1 MSFLDHHC
9 DTDHAAEA
17 EALSRRAFLGGSLGS
32 LMGLLLAPR
41 LGALNAAESAAA
53 PATARSMIVLWL
65 AGGPSHVD
73 TFDPKPGRLSGGS
86 FKAIPTAIPG
96 VSLSEHLPQVAAI
109 ADRLA
114 IVRSITSNEGN
125 HQRARYYALT
135 GYKPM
140 GTVRHPAFGSI
151 VSQQKGDAQAT
162 LPAYVSIS
170 GSSVGPGFLGA
181 AHAALEVRKPGRPVD
196 NVSPF
201 GGVDAKRYARRLEL
215 LADAER
221 EFAAARALPEVDGQ
235 KAVRE
240 RAVAFMRSPQL
251 KAFDLE
257 SEPAALRDA
266 YGRNDFGQGALL
278 ARRLVE
284 AGVRCVEVTLG
295 GWDTHQDNFTRA
307 QALMGKLDP
316 ALATLVADLEKRKLL
331 DSTLVVAMG
340 EFGRTPKINGNEGRD
355 HYPRA
360 FGGILA
366 GGGLRKGIV
375 HGATDEDGGKVVADP
390 VTIPELVATFCA
402 RLDIDGAFENP
413 TPQGRPIKIVDGEA
427 KPIAKLLAT

>member
-1 MSFLDHHC
+1 MSFLDHDC
-9 DTDHAAEA
+9 DTDHGDG
-17 EALSRRAFLGGSLGS
+17 LSRRAFLGGSLGS

-41 LGALNAAESAAA
+41 VPSILAAAGEPAAAA
-53 PATARSMIVLWL
+53 PARSMIVLWL

-73 TFDPKPGRLSGGS
+73 TFDPKPGRATGGP

-96 VSLSEHLPQVAAI
+96 ASLCEHLPRVAAV

-114 IVRSITSNEGN
+114 IVRSLTSNEGN
-125 HQRARYYALT
+125 HLRARYYAQT

-151 VSQQKGDAQAT
+151 VSQQIGDSRAT
-162 LPAYVSIS
+162 LPAYVAIS

-181 AHAALEVRKPGRPVD
+181 AHAALEVRKPGKPVD
-196 NVSPF
+196 NVSAF
-201 GGVDAKRYARRLEL
+201 GGVERARYDRRLAL
-215 LADAER
+215 LAEAER
-221 EFAAARALPEVDGQ
+221 DFAKSRALPEVEGQ
-235 KAVRE
+235 RAVRD

-251 KAFDLE
+251 AAFDLE
-257 SEPAALRDA
+257 GEPAALRDA

-295 GWDTHQDNFTRA
+295 GWDTHQDNFGRVET
-307 QALMGKLDP
+307 LLGKLDP
-316 ALATLVADLEKRKLL
+316 ALATLVSDLERRKLL

-340 EFGRTPKINGNEGRD
+340 EFGRTPAINGNEGRD

-360 FGGILA
+360 FGAILA
-366 GGGLRKGIV
+366 GGGLRKGV
-375 HGATDEDGGKVVADP
+375 VLGATDEDGARVVADP
-390 VTIPELVATFCA
+390 VTIPELIATFCA
-402 RLDIDGAFENP
+402 RLGIDSTFENP
-413 TPQGRPIKIVDGEA
+413 TPQGRPIRIVDGETR
-427 KPIAKLLAT
+427 PIAKLLGT